1 MIRFFDII
9 LSLLGLIF
17 LAPILILVSIWILLD
32 SNRGV
37 FFSQV
42 RVGKNG
48 KEFHLL
54 KFRSMRPDSEK
65 AGQLTVGARDPRIT
79 NSGRFLRKFKLDELP
94 QLINV
99 LKGEMSLVGPRPEVP
114 KYVAMYSPTER
125 KVLNVRPGITD
136 LASLQYFDENELLA
150 KSKNPEQT
158 YVQEIMP
165 AKLQLNQAFIAN
177 PTLSAYF
184 SVIFRTVNKI
194 FS

>member
-1 MIRFFDII
+1 
-9 LSLLGLIF
+9 
-17 LAPILILVSIWILLD
+17 
-32 SNRGV
+32 
-37 FFSQV
+37 
-42 RVGKNG
+42 
-48 KEFHLL
+48 
-54 KFRSMRPDSEK
+54 
-65 AGQLTVGARDPRIT
+65 
-79 NSGRFLRKFKLDELP
+79 
-94 QLINV
+94 
-99 LKGEMSLVGPRPEVP
+99 
-114 KYVAMYSPTER
+114 
-125 KVLNVRPGITD
+125 VRPGITD

>member
-65 AGQLTVGARDPRIT
+65 AGQLTVGVRDPRIT

>member
-17 LAPILILVSIWILLD
+17 LAPILILVSMWILLD